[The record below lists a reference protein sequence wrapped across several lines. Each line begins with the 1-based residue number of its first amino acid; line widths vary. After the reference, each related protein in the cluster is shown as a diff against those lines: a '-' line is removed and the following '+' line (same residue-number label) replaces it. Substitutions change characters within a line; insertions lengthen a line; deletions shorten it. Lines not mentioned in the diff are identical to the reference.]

1 MQPQQIPVQAER
13 RIVTG
18 GEYVAQLD
26 LLESDRRA
34 RAAFRQLVLEIA
46 RPGASLLDFGCGPG
60 LDACFYA
67 EHDFAVRAY
76 DVDPQMCEYFR
87 VNCRALLAAG
97 RMRLEEGRYQEFLAR
112 HRYGTG
118 SVDLVTSNFAPLNLI
133 DDLHE
138 LFATL
143 HALTA
148 PDGRILASVLSPYF
162 LGDLRYRWWW
172 RNLPRL
178 VHSGRYAVPGAQA
191 AIVRRCL
198 ADFVTQSAPYFTLE
212 AVFRGLPGPHLRRP
226 VRTTRHLPGRAT
238 WLGLSTCRYMFL
250 LFARREAA
258 ELSGEALQRR

>member
-1 MQPQQIPVQAER
+1 MQLRQLRVPAEQR
-13 RIVTG
+13 VVTG
-18 GEYVAQLD
+18 AEYLAQLD

-60 LDACFYA
+60 LDASFYA
-67 EHDFAVRAY
+67 AHGFAVGAY
-76 DVDPQMCEYFR
+76 DVDPEMCEYFR
-87 VNCRALLAAG
+87 RNCRALIAAG
-97 RMRLEEGRYQEFLAR
+97 RVRLEEGRYAEFLAR
-112 HRYGTG
+112 HRPDTG

-133 DDLHE
+133 EDLHE

-148 PDGRILASVLSPYF
+148 PDGRILASVLSPYY

-191 AIVRRCL
+191 AIVRRRL
-198 ADFVTQSAPYFTLE
+198 ADFVVQSAPYFTLE
-212 AVFRGLPGPHLRRP
+212 AVFRGLPGPHLRAPPRSG
-226 VRTTRHLPGRAT
+226 RQLPGRAA

-250 LFARREAA
+250 LFARCGTA
-258 ELSGEALQRR
+258 ELGGEVLRRR